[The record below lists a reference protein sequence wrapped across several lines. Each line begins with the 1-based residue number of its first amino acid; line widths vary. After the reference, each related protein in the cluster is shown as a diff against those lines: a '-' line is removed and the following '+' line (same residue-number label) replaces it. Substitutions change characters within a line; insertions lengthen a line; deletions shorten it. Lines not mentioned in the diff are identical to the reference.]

1 MYRILHEARR
11 KQYLLNRILKYF
23 LSIKKDVCR
32 KKILDTVEDINLLTS
47 RNVEKQFPRQKKNIE
62 KLKDINFYLKSDLKN
77 EFKQKLTERV
87 HFLN

>member
-1 MYRILHEARR
+1 M
-11 KQYLLNRILKYF
+11 LK
-23 LSIKKDVCR
+23 S
-32 KKILDTVEDINLLTS
+32 N
-47 RNVEKQFPRQKKNIE
+47 FPGKKKNIE